1 MTVRRTDPLE
11 ADAAAPKDSRPW
23 HLTLVGGRMVVSLLT
38 AAVLVATG
46 IGWIIHHRADTA
58 MAARQVD
65 ALVPDDPNIRPTPAA
80 SPPAAGSADPTALN
94 SPQTNGTQTNGTQTN
109 GAETD
114 SVARSSGEG
123 ASVRPSAAGP
133 PGAAGPAGPVTP
145 EQAAAMPPE
154 NILILG
160 LDTRGNSENGVG
172 PGTSQSDVIMLA
184 HLHAGHRSMS
194 VLSIPRD
201 LYVPAP
207 SCKQWDNATGKVSDQ
222 DFTSPYT
229 SWKIT
234 NAYSVGGPRCT
245 VKAVQ
250 GLTGVRID
258 RLITIQFEGF
268 KSIVEALGGVRMSFQ
283 APVIDGHQGLVVAS
297 QGSQMVNGEQALR
310 LVRSRTVKGDPSG
323 DLGRIGRQQK
333 LIAAIMHQVSSSGLL
348 SDPAKMDRVVQT
360 FVAHSTVANVT
371 IDQLLEVAHA
381 LGGSAGSVAFST
393 LPTVAASGSDGLE
406 RAPQDQN
413 IFAELAA
420 DQQLGR

>member
-1 MTVRRTDPLE
+1 MTERKAAAVDQVSPANPSTRAKPSPRRRLMTVAGRTI
-11 ADAAAPKDSRPW
+11 AA
-23 HLTLVGGRMVVSLLT
+23 LLT
-38 AAVLVATG
+38 VAVLVATG
-46 IGWIIHHRADTA
+46 VGWIIHQRADTA

-65 ALVPDDPNIRPTPAA
+65 ALVPDDPHIRPAPAVA
-80 SPPAAGSADPTALN
+80 PSPIGARGA
-94 SPQTNGTQTNGTQTN
+94 QTSGTQ
-109 GAETD
+109 
-114 SVARSSGEG
+114 SSGPQSSG
-123 ASVRPSAAGP
+123 PQNSDSGVVASVQ
-133 PGAAGPAGPVTP
+133 PAPEPAEPVTA
-145 EQAAAMPPE
+145 EQAAAMPAE

-160 LDTRGNSENGVG
+160 LDTRGNGENGVG

-250 GLTGVRID
+250 GLTGLRID

-268 KSIVEALGGVRMSFQ
+268 KSIVDALGGVRMSFR
-283 APVIDGHQGLVVAS
+283 APVIDGYQGVVIAS
-297 QGSQMVNGEQALR
+297 QGSQIVSGEQALR

-333 LIAAIMHQVSSSGLL
+333 LISAIMHQVSSSGLF
-348 SDPAKMDRVVQT
+348 SDPAKLDRVVQT

-371 IDQLLEVAHA
+371 IDRLLEVARA
-381 LGGSAGSVAFST
+381 LGGGTGSVAFSS

-406 RAPQDQN
+406 QAPQDQK

-420 DQQLGR
+420 DQQLSH